1 LYNESNQEINLIAT
15 PKTAFMQTHSFNNY
29 QKQPQNDL
37 FLFLKC
43 LIKNSFLIAK
53 IPMTDLTP
61 ELILSHSTSPYLK
74 KINGYK
80 HQGKDEPIIIYI

>member
-1 LYNESNQEINLIAT
+1 LYHRSNQEINLVAT
-15 PKTAFMQTHSFNNY
+15 PKTIIMQTLSYHNY

-53 IPMTDLTP
+53 IPMNDLTP
-61 ELILSHSTSPYLK
+61 ELSLSHSSSPYIK
-74 KINGYK
+74 KMNGFK
-80 HQGKDEPIIIYI
+80 HPQIDAPITIYI